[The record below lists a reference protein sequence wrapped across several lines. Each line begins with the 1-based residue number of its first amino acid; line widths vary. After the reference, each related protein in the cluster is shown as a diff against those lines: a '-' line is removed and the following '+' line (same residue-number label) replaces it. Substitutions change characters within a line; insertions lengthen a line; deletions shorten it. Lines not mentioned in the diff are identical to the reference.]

1 MNKIKLLSRLTL
13 EFLRNISSHHDR
25 GLFSVHFTLLFTV
38 SGTSTRGESSHII
51 TSFYWTNS
59 KVSFEQKC
67 PTAYRQTYRFESLKC
82 WTEVPKERIWKEQ
95 GHLEKKRKSGSRS
108 EEPWG
113 RKWGDAEKELLTLAD
128 VLRGEGETTLR
139 HSTCQ
144 NFIKHAVHS

>member
-95 GHLEKKRKSGSRS
+95 GHLEKKRNLAAEVKSHEGGSEGTLKKS
-108 EEPWG
+108 YSLWLMSCG
-113 RKWGDAEKELLTLAD
+113 EKVKRHCGTPPAKTL
-128 VLRGEGETTLR
+128 
-139 HSTCQ
+139 
-144 NFIKHAVHS
+144 